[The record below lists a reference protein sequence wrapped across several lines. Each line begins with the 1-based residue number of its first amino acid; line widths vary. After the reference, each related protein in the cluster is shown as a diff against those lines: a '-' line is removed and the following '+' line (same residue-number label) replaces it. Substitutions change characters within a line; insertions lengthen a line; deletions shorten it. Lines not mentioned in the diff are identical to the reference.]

1 MSRFVRPS
9 SFRHTYGTPAKPE
22 NRYDNIK
29 ISASAWDTNLVSA
42 NDKYLAVNW
51 QASGGGAFLVSP
63 LDLTG
68 KLPDLFPLVRAHT
81 AAVLDTAW
89 SPFDDDL
96 VASVGEDGKLALT
109 RVDDALLRDAWS
121 GDRKDLPDL
130 EPLWRQNAHGRKAGH
145 VRFHPAAH
153 NVVATASNDVKIW
166 DLDQQKAVLQS
177 ETHADMV
184 QSFDWDWCGGVYATT
199 CKDKKLRLFDPR
211 AGSAAVTVADS
222 HSGVKGSRVTWLGQL
237 DRIVTTGFSR
247 TSDRQAFL
255 WDSRELTKG
264 PVKQLNIDQSSGG
277 LIPMFIPGNN
287 VLLLAGKGDGNVRM
301 YEYDNDELYY
311 LSDYT
316 SPHPQRGMCLAP
328 ARSVNVA
335 ETEIA
340 KVYKA
345 FGTTIEPISFR
356 VPRKSDSFQADL
368 FPPAPSAQPA
378 LSAHDF
384 FAGKTAPPNLL
395 DMETRQEAAQTAHAP
410 RQYTPAPAAPAAQK
424 QEQEQEQKQVQVQKE
439 PSAPASPVPT
449 PPRAAS
455 PAPAPAPAPQ
465 QHSRSATPPPAP
477 APGTGPDPSRAAALD
492 SVGTVANAG
501 GATLARANGV
511 EAAGAAAAAS
521 SGAGGG
527 ANGRGGDEELL
538 RDEVRALKAAL
549 AEKDAVI
556 RELELKLERVKVA
569 IA

>member
-130 EPLWRQNAHGRKAGH
+130 KPLWRQHAHGRKAGH
-145 VRFHPAAH
+145 VRFHPSAA

-340 KVYKA
+340 RVYKA

-368 FPPAPSAQPA
+368 FPPAPSAHPA
-378 LSAHDF
+378 LSASDY

-395 DMETRQEAAQTAHAP
+395 DMETRQEAQQTAQAP
-410 RQYTPAPAAPAAQK
+410 RQYTPTPAAAPAPAAAPK
-424 QEQEQEQKQVQVQKE
+424 QA
-439 PSAPASPVPT
+439 SATPSPVPT

-455 PAPAPAPAPQ
+455 PAP
-465 QHSRSATPPPAP
+465 PPAP
-477 APGTGPDPSRAAALD
+477 ALAAAEKQQSRPASPPAPGAGTGPDPSRAAALD
-492 SVGTVANAG
+492 SVGTVTHANAG
-501 GATLARANGV
+501 GAGATLARSNGV
-511 EAAGAAAAAS
+511 EPS
-521 SGAGGG
+521 SLG
-527 ANGRGGDEELL
+527 ANGRGEGSGSGAGANDEHELE
-538 RDEVRALKAAL
+538 DEVRALKAAL

>member
-1 MSRFVRPS
+1 MSRFVRQS
-9 SFRHTYGTPAKPE
+9 SFRHTYGTAAKPE

-42 NDKYLAVNW
+42 NDKYLSVNW
-51 QASGGGAFLVSP
+51 QASGGGAFLVTP

-68 KLPDLFPLVRAHT
+68 KLPDVFPLVRAHT
-81 AAVLDTAW
+81 APVLDTAW
-89 SPFDDDL
+89 SPFDDEL

-121 GDRKDLPDL
+121 GDRKDLPDI

-145 VRFHPAAH
+145 VRFHPAASG
-153 NVVATASNDVKIW
+153 VLATASNDVKIW
-166 DLDQQKAVLQS
+166 DLEAQKATLQS

-199 CKDKKLRLFDPR
+199 CKDKKLRIFDPR

-222 HSGVKGSRVTWLGQL
+222 HSGVKGSRVTWLGEL

-264 PVKQLNIDQSSGG
+264 PIKQLNIDQSSGG
-277 LIPMFIPGNN
+277 LVPLFIPGNN
-287 VLLLAGKGDGNVRM
+287 VLLLAGKGDGNIRM
-301 YEYDNDELYY
+301 YEYESDELYY

-340 KVYKA
+340 RVYKA

-356 VPRKSDSFQADL
+356 VPRKSESFQADL

-378 LSAHDF
+378 LSAADWF
-384 FAGKTAPPNLL
+384 GGKTAAPNLL
-395 DMETRQEAAQTAHAP
+395 DMETRQQTTASSAPPKQYKPVAAPAP
-410 RQYTPAPAAPAAQK
+410 TPAPAPAPAPTP
-424 QEQEQEQKQVQVQKE
+424 V
-439 PSAPASPVPT
+439 PAAARTPT

-455 PAPAPAPAPQ
+455 PAPAPAPAP
-465 QHSRSATPPPAP
+465 REEPAAP
-477 APGTGPDPSRAAALD
+477 APMSAVPDTAAASLNA
-492 SVGTVANAG
+492 VGTVASAG
-501 GATLARANGV
+501 GASLAHANG
-511 EAAGAAAAAS
+511 AGPAQAS
-521 SGAGGG
+521 
-527 ANGRGGDEELL
+527 DELQE
-538 RDEVRALKAAL
+538 ENRALKAAL

-556 RELELKLERVKVA
+556 RELELKLERVKAAVA
-569 IA
+569 

>member
-1 MSRFVRPS
+1 MSRFVRQS

-68 KLPDLFPLVRAHT
+68 KLPDVFPLVRAHT
-81 AAVLDTAW
+81 APVLDTAW
-89 SPFDDDL
+89 SPFDDEL

-109 RVDDALLRDAWS
+109 RVDDAILREAWS
-121 GDRKDLPDL
+121 GDRKDVPDL

-145 VRFHPAAH
+145 VRFHPSASS
-153 NVVATASNDVKIW
+153 VLATASNDVKIW
-166 DLDQQKAVLQS
+166 DLEAQKATLQS

-199 CKDKKLRLFDPR
+199 CKDKKLRIFDPR
-211 AGSAAVTVADS
+211 AGAAAVTVADS

-264 PVKQLNIDQSSGG
+264 PIKQLNIDQSSGG
-277 LIPMFIPGNN
+277 LIPLFIPGNN

-301 YEYDNDELYY
+301 YEYEGDELYY

-356 VPRKSDSFQADL
+356 VPRKSESFQADL

-378 LSAHDF
+378 LSAADWF
-384 FAGKTAPPNLL
+384 GGKTAAPNLL
-395 DMETRQEAAQTAHAP
+395 DMETRQQTAAASAP
-410 RQYTPAPAAPAAQK
+410 PKQYKPVATPASTPAPAPAPAA
-424 QEQEQEQKQVQVQKE
+424 
-439 PSAPASPVPT
+439 APAPT

-455 PAPAPAPAPQ
+455 PPPARAPSPKTAEPAAPAPAA
-465 QHSRSATPPPAP
+465 SAV
-477 APGTGPDPSRAAALD
+477 PDTSASSLNG
-492 SVGTVANAG
+492 VGTVANAG

-511 EAAGAAAAAS
+511 EPESHGAGTGAA
-521 SGAGGG
+521 
-527 ANGRGGDEELL
+527 NEELQ
-538 RDEVRALKAAL
+538 EENRALKAAL

-556 RELELKLERVKVA
+556 RELELKLERVKAA